1 LTGQKRKDIFQ
12 TIMARIA
19 RIVVPQYPH
28 HIIQRG
34 NRRQDVFFNDQD
46 YRYYIELLKKSCVQY
61 GVNIWAYCLM
71 TNHAHFIAVPRT
83 ADSLARCFADTHVKY
98 TRHINKR
105 NGWTGHLWQ
114 SRFGSSVLDEQYLIA
129 AVRYVER
136 NPVRAGRVKEPGEYP
151 WSSAGLH
158 LGMRYSDP
166 LVSGDGMLLELV
178 GNWRKYLQQEDKTDT
193 ISVIRRE
200 VSVSRPAGDESFIKK
215 LEKRFACGLQRQ
227 KAGRPPKR

>member
-1 LTGQKRKDIFQ
+1 
-12 TIMARIA
+12 
-19 RIVVPQYPH
+19 
-28 HIIQRG
+28 
-34 NRRQDVFFNDQD
+34 
-46 YRYYIELLKKSCVQY
+46 
-61 GVNIWAYCLM
+61 
-71 TNHAHFIAVPRT
+71 
-83 ADSLARCFADTHVKY
+83 
-98 TRHINKR
+98 
-105 NGWTGHLWQ
+105 
-114 SRFGSSVLDEQYLIA
+114 VLDEQYLIA

-227 KAGRPPKR
+227 KAGRPPKKPKR